1 MTQLTVFGRIKAKPD
16 SAATVEQEL
25 GKLVP
30 PTLKEKGCINYDL
43 HRDRRDPSVFFF
55 HENWESEADLKA
67 HIHSA
72 HIKACMDVIGS
83 LVESSEVYRT
93 DRIS

>member
-1 MTQLTVFGRIKAKPD
+1 MTQLTVIARIKAQPD

-30 PTLKEKGCINYDL
+30 PTQKEKGCINYDL
-43 HRDRRDPSVFFF
+43 HRDRSDPSLFFF
-55 HENWESEADLKA
+55 HENWESEADLDA
-67 HIHSA
+67 HLQSA
-72 HIKACMDVIGS
+72 HISACMAVIGP
-83 LVESSEVYRT
+83 LLEYAEVYRT